1 MIRTGAG
8 MPITRFAALI
18 GVPRRT
24 YQHRLAKHRAGDPPK
39 GPWPAPVVDRIEPA
53 VAKLA
58 AEWPA
63 WGHRKIWAMG
73 RHAGWE
79 FGSQSSVRRAMARR
93 GLLQPVRYQAERR
106 QLAKARR
113 AVFADVPSR
122 PNRVW
127 QADFS
132 EFETGTE
139 GTWQLGGV
147 VDYVT
152 KLVLACPVSATQ
164 TAGDLCAAFDAAE
177 TRASE
182 LLGHRLVEDCTD
194 DDTGEIDPDRDRDRQ
209 RPGHEI
215 SGRRPL
221 VRRPLP
227 LLARKNQAPV
237 AAHKRSDRTLVRS
250 IEIRT
255 ALPPRHRRRHRP
267 RRPRRRLH
275 RRIQPNPTPR
285 EPRLGPPPRRTP
297 ANPRHSN
304 RNPRNLSNKLD
315 TGQNS
320 STTATDGNPHPHLS
334 TDPLSAVLTRASQ
347 GPRAEAPTRPRRD
360 RPRPQ
365 RHHRRRESCAP
376 CGSLR
381 PNRDGT

>member
-79 FGSQSSVRRAMARR
+79 FGSQSSAGRAMARR
-93 GLLQPVRYQAERR
+93 GLLGPVRCQAERR

-139 GTWQLGGV
+139 GTRQLGGV
-147 VDYVT
+147 VDYVS
-152 KLVLACPVSATQ
+152 KLVLACPVTATQ

-177 TRASE
+177 ARAGE
-182 LLGHRLVEDCTD
+182 LLGHQLVEDCTD
-194 DDTGEIDPDRDRDRQ
+194 GDTGEITPIVIVTDNGPATKSAAVARWFAA
-209 RPGHEI
+209 RPHIAHVRTRHRSPHTNGVIERWFEALKYERLYRHDIATGIDLTTHITDFIDEYNRIRPHE
-215 SGRRPL
+215 SLDWARPL
-221 VRRPLP
+221 D
-227 LLARKNQAPV
+227 
-237 AAHKRSDRTLVRS
+237 AHQQTPDTQTKTP
-250 IEIRT
+250 EI
-255 ALPPRHRRRHRP
+255 
-267 RRPRRRLH
+267 
-275 RRIQPNPTPR
+275 
-285 EPRLGPPPRRTP
+285 
-297 ANPRHSN
+297 
-304 RNPRNLSNKLD
+304 
-315 TGQNS
+315 
-320 STTATDGNPHPHLS
+320 
-334 TDPLSAVLTRASQ
+334 
-347 GPRAEAPTRPRRD
+347 
-360 RPRPQ
+360 
-365 RHHRRRESCAP
+365 
-376 CGSLR
+376 
-381 PNRDGT
+381 